1 MYPNVSASNIDGENI
16 QDSMDSRAYVI
27 KSTRKAYQDNPDQ
40 GIVAGSIADSHR
52 KVDVSKSCV
61 DGTENVS
68 ISPSKTSRR
77 DTVRSEKTTT
87 LKQL

>member
-1 MYPNVSASNIDGENI
+1 MYPNITASIDGENI
-16 QDSMDSRAYVI
+16 QDSMDSKAYII
-27 KSTRKAYQDNPDQ
+27 KSTRKAYQNNPDQ

-52 KVDVSKSCV
+52 RAAVDVSKS
-61 DGTENVS
+61 GTENVS